1 MEQIHRIGFV
11 ADPIRPRINLTSGFN
26 PLLRK
31 QSVFGTSIPSKKKSR
46 AVRMMYDFS
55 TLLEHFTTS
64 ATHGNQLPDD
74 LQLPP
79 LREVHPAG
87 MDASVNHKQTNRRSL
102 STRIAFYTT

>member
-1 MEQIHRIGFV
+1 
-11 ADPIRPRINLTSGFN
+11 
-26 PLLRK
+26 
-31 QSVFGTSIPSKKKSR
+31 
-46 AVRMMYDFS
+46 MMYDIS

-87 MDASVNHKQTNRRSL
+87 MDASVKPQANKLKKFVNEDGILHYITKE
-102 STRIAFYTT
+102 